1 MRSLEKTELDL
12 GFIALVDGA
21 PLIVAR
27 ERGFFADEGL
37 SVRIVRQASW
47 AAVRDLV
54 GSGVLD
60 GSHMLAAMPLAS
72 TLGLSGR
79 RVPMAMPLSL
89 NINGNAVTLS
99 VALAEEVDA
108 ARVPGES
115 GILATA
121 RALRAAL
128 EKRRAAGEPPPTF
141 GVVFPYSSHNYML
154 RYWLA
159 SGGIDPDRDVR
170 LLVVPPPQMITYLTA
185 RRIDGY
191 CVGAP
196 WNNLAERRGVGRVV
210 ANGYDIWNNAPEKVF
225 AVTQDWAARHPETLR
240 ALLRALIRSAAWLGA
255 PANHPEAA
263 YWLSNPEAVNAPA
276 DVIEDALATGADT
289 NGIGPT
295 FSRYAANFPW
305 CSHARWTL
313 SQMRRWG
320 QIGGDVDIAAT
331 ADAVYRPDLFRQ
343 AAADLGVPTPA
354 DDLRTE
360 GTHAAPWSAAASS
373 GGALTLGAD
382 LFCDGRRFDPTRID
396 AYLAGF
402 GISPPA
408 KEITR
413 ESQDTHTPTR
423 KEAST
428 S

>member
-12 GFIALVDGA
+12 GFVALVDGA

-37 SVRIVRQASW
+37 SVRLVRQASW

-60 GSHMLAAMPLAS
+60 GAHMLAAMPLAS
-72 TLGLSGR
+72 ALGLSGR
-79 RVPMAMPLSL
+79 RVPMTVPMSL
-89 NINGNAVTLS
+89 NVNGNGVTLS
-99 VALAEEVDA
+99 TALAEDVEA
-108 ARVPGES
+108 ARTRGGS
-115 GILATA
+115 GPLATA

-128 EKRRAAGEPPPTF
+128 AKRRADGLPPPTF

-159 SGGIDPDRDVR
+159 AGGIDPDRDVR

-196 WNNLAERRGVGRVV
+196 WNSLAERLGVGRVV
-210 ANGYDIWNNAPEKVF
+210 VNGYDIWNNAPEKVL
-225 AVTQDWAARHPETLR
+225 AVTTDWAERHPVAMR
-240 ALLRALIRSAAWLGA
+240 ALLRALIRAAAWLRS
-255 PANHPEAA
+255 PANHAEAA

-276 DVIEDALATGADT
+276 DAIEDALATGADT
-289 NGIGPT
+289 DGIGPT
-295 FSRYAANFPW
+295 FDRYAASLPW
-305 CSHARWTL
+305 RSHARWTL

-320 QIGGDVDIAAT
+320 QMGDDVDIAAI
-331 ADAVYRPDLFRQ
+331 ADTVYRPEPFRL
-343 AAADLGVPTPA
+343 AASDLGQPVPA
-354 DDLRTE
+354 DDFKRE
-360 GTHAAPWSAAASS
+360 GVHAAPWSAAAAK
-373 GGALTLGAD
+373 GGAVTLGAD
-382 LFCDGRRFDPTRID
+382 LFCDGRHFDPMRVD

-402 GISPPA
+402 DAGRPA
-408 KEITR
+408 TESHPGRDAEPSAAR
-413 ESQDTHTPTR
+413 EAR
-423 KEAST
+423 ST
-428 S
+428 